1 MKVKIRL
8 KIDEKRMKSIPAYR
22 RIIVGEIKAF
32 PSDKFLPESI
42 KNNFFFVDG
51 KNFYVDQPRKTAEI
65 VQEETKEML
74 IPIKEVRSIT
84 VLPENFDFENIQYE
98 VVGSR
103 LICKT
108 TKQEV
113 PIKEEGE
120 II

>member
-8 KIDEKRMKSIPAYR
+8 KIDGKHPGAVPAYR
-22 RIIVGEIKAF
+22 RILIGEIKPF
-32 PSDKFLPESI
+32 PSKGFLPDSI
-42 KNNFFFVDG
+42 KENFFFVEG

-65 VQEETKEML
+65 VQEESKEML

-84 VLPENFDFENIQYE
+84 VLPDNFDLENIQYE
-98 VVGSR
+98 IVGSR

-113 PIKEEGE
+113 PLKEEGA